1 MDPAQHLSNTQQ
13 RTPVG
18 YPLPPPHVAPHPG
31 YLPHHVPYPPP
42 LTPGPTPLAPYPP
55 TPNGFSQQY
64 QPWPPYAPY
73 YPHPLPMVSP
83 PHPAGGTAG
92 PMPMPISTP
101 TRQPPATPV
110 RSSGSARK
118 RYVNSQREPGVW
130 EFDVSVASSEA
141 KSVFKGHSAMSW
153 DELQMEV
160 MKRLRDAVLPVQLGY
175 KLSGDLGK
183 MSYLSS
189 EDEWEAALTRLN
201 AKIIVAR
208 KNAVSVE
215 IQNLTKAP
223 SKAPKASGSRGKRRR
238 EDDVPP
244 PVNAKQ
250 GAVYQAYKELEIALR
265 CEAHRG
271 HCYVDRLGGRD
282 NHKRLDHKAMTFWAK
297 KITLNEARID
307 LPPNLKPF
315 DRLPTSKRARNSHGV
330 PEVHV
335 AVNIA
340 SPGSTA
346 GASVTSVTSETHP
359 ATPSRQRPTSM
370 PNPATPTPID
380 LPVRLLLEL
389 MDIHD
394 PSLTFDY
401 VDMESELVDFGMS
414 TVMEVYEMHQ
424 VLLET
429 VGGLGK
435 EGARSLHAYVKKWLL
450 PLMRPNGEGHG
461 VTVGDRQEVA
471 VEDKVED
478 VEVVEVVGPSRVP
491 RDRKGKGRMLKEE
504 SHEAIF
510 VWSSDEEGEQERQ
523 GWVKDENRDPFDME
537 NKWAA
542 TEATFV
548 E

>member
-13 RTPVG
+13 HTPVG

-130 EFDVSVASSEA
+130 EFDVSIASSEA

-160 MKRLRDAVLPVQLGY
+160 MKRLCDAVLPVQLGY

-208 KNAVSVE
+208 KNA
-215 IQNLTKAP
+215 TKAP

-238 EDDVPP
+238 EDNVPP

-394 PSLTFDY
+394 PSPTFDY

-424 VLLET
+424 ILLET

-435 EGARSLHAYVKKWLL
+435 EGACSLHAYVKKWLL

-478 VEVVEVVGPSRVP
+478 VEVVEVAI
-491 RDRKGKGRMLKEE
+491 GR
-504 SHEAIF
+504 
-510 VWSSDEEGEQERQ
+510 
-523 GWVKDENRDPFDME
+523 VKDGC
-537 NKWAA
+537 
-542 TEATFV
+542 
-548 E
+548 

>member
-13 RTPVG
+13 RMPVG
-18 YPLPPPHVAPHPG
+18 YPLPPPHAVAPHPG
-31 YLPHHVPYPPP
+31 YLPHGVPYPP
-42 LTPGPTPLAPYPP
+42 LTPGPTPLGPYPYPP
-55 TPNGFSQQY
+55 TPNGFGQQY
-64 QPWPPYAPY
+64 QPWPPYTPY
-73 YPHPLPMVSP
+73 YPHPLPMLSP

-92 PMPMPISTP
+92 PVPMPIPTP

-110 RSSGSARK
+110 RTPGSARK

-160 MKRLRDAVLPVQLGY
+160 LKRLRDTALPVRLGY
-175 KLSGDLGK
+175 RMSGDLGK

-189 EDEWEAALTRLN
+189 EGEWEAALTRLN
-201 AKIIVAR
+201 AKIIAAR
-208 KNAVSVE
+208 KNAVSLE

-223 SKAPKASGSRGKRRR
+223 SKASKASGSREKRRR

-244 PVNAKQ
+244 AVSAKQ
-250 GAVYQAYKELEIALR
+250 GAVYQAYKELEITLR
-265 CEAHRG
+265 CEAHKG
-271 HCYVDRLGGRD
+271 HCYVNRLGGRD
-282 NHKRLDHKAMTFWAK
+282 NHKCLDHRAMTFWAK
-297 KITLNEARID
+297 KMTLDEAAID
-307 LPPNLKPF
+307 RPPNLKPF
-315 DRLPTSKRARNSHGV
+315 DPPHTTKRARNSHGV

-359 ATPSRQRPTSM
+359 AQSRQRPTSM
-370 PNPATPTPID
+370 PNTATPTANTID
-380 LPVRLLLEL
+380 LPVRMLLEL

-394 PSLTFDY
+394 PSPTFNY
-401 VDMESELVDFGMS
+401 VDMESELVDFGMK
-414 TVMEVYEMHQ
+414 TVMQVYEMHQ

-435 EGARSLHAYVKKWLL
+435 EGARSLHVYVKKWLL
-450 PLMRPNGEGHG
+450 PVIRPNGEG
-461 VTVGDRQEVA
+461 VTVGDRQEEV
-471 VEDKVED
+471 

-491 RDRKGKGRMLKEE
+491 GDRKGKGRMPKEE
-504 SHEAIF
+504 CHEAIF

-523 GWVKDENRDPFDME
+523 GWVKDENLFDVE
-537 NKWAA
+537 N
-542 TEATFV
+542 E
-548 E
+548 EDD

>member
-18 YPLPPPHVAPHPG
+18 YPLPPPHVAPHLG
-31 YLPHHVPYPPP
+31 YLPHHVPYPP

-83 PHPAGGTAG
+83 PHPASGTTG

-118 RYVNSQREPGVW
+118 RYVNSQHEPGVW

-141 KSVFKGHSAMSW
+141 KSVFKGHSVMSW

-175 KLSGDLGK
+175 KLSGDLDK

-189 EDEWEAALTRLN
+189 EDEWEATLTHLN
-201 AKIIVAR
+201 AKIIVAC

-215 IQNLTKAP
+215 IQNLAP
-223 SKAPKASGSRGKRRR
+223 SKAPKASGSRGKRRC

-271 HCYVDRLGGRD
+271 HCYVDHLGGRD

-297 KITLNEARID
+297 KITVNEARID

-335 AVNIA
+335 TVNIA
-340 SPGSTA
+340 LPGSTA

-359 ATPSRQRPTSM
+359 ATPSRQRPMSM
-370 PNPATPTPID
+370 PNPATPTPIVNTID
-380 LPVRLLLEL
+380 LPVHLLLEL

-401 VDMESELVDFGMS
+401 VDMELELVDFGMS

-424 VLLET
+424 ILLET

-435 EGARSLHAYVKKWLL
+435 EGTRSLHV
-450 PLMRPNGEGHG
+450 

-471 VEDKVED
+471 VEDKVKD
-478 VEVVEVVGPSRVP
+478 IEVVEVVGPSRVP
-491 RDRKGKGRMLKEE
+491 GDRKVTRRENRRGKG
-504 SHEAIF
+504 
-510 VWSSDEEGEQERQ
+510 G
-523 GWVKDENRDPFDME
+523 
-537 NKWAA
+537 
-542 TEATFV
+542 
-548 E
+548 